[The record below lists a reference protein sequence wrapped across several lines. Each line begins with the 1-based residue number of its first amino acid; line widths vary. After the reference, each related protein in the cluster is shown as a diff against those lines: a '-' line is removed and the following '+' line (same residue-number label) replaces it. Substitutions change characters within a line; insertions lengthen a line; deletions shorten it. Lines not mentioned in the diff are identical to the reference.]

1 MAPRTILH
9 VDMDAF
15 FAAVEQLRRP
25 DLRGRPV
32 VVGGRGDPRR
42 RGVVATASYEARR
55 YGIRSAMP
63 LRTAYRLC
71 PEAVFLPADM
81 AAYEAVSDR
90 LYAILRAT
98 GARVEPAG
106 LDEAFLDV
114 TDLPEPGVVIARRI
128 KDHILRELGLTASVG
143 VGPNKLLA
151 KIASGLHKPDGL
163 TEIRAEEAGAV
174 LAPLPVTVLWGVGPK
189 TARALEDRFGV
200 RTVAGLAELSEARL
214 RDAFGPRQGAFLY
227 RVARGI
233 DDSPVETAWE
243 RKSLSRERT
252 FQVDLRR
259 AATVR
264 SVVARLAG
272 AVAHDLRSEGLQGAT
287 ITLKVRFAPFT
298 TVTRS
303 ETLRAPTDDP
313 AILSEAA
320 LRLLERIPLDRPVRL
335 LGVRVAKLASRPQR
349 GPDVVPLFDA
359 P

>member
-1 MAPRTILH
+1 M
-9 VDMDAF
+9 
-15 FAAVEQLRRP
+15 
-25 DLRGRPV
+25 
-32 VVGGRGDPRR
+32 
-42 RGVVATASYEARR
+42 
-55 YGIRSAMP
+55 
-63 LRTAYRLC
+63 
-71 PEAVFLPADM
+71 
-81 AAYEAVSDR
+81 
-90 LYAILRAT
+90 
-98 GARVEPAG
+98 
-106 LDEAFLDV
+106 
-114 TDLPEPGVVIARRI
+114 
-128 KDHILRELGLTASVG
+128 
-143 VGPNKLLA
+143 
-151 KIASGLHKPDGL
+151 
-163 TEIRAEEAGAV
+163 
-174 LAPLPVTVLWGVGPK
+174 
-189 TARALEDRFGV
+189 
-200 RTVAGLAELSEARL
+200 
-214 RDAFGPRQGAFLY
+214 
-227 RVARGI
+227 ARGI